1 MKLNKIKNIV
11 SSLAP
16 TLGAAI
22 GGPLGGQAG
31 QILSQVL
38 GVKNSP
44 PDIENAIN
52 NLTAEQMV
60 ELKKAEKDF
69 QLKMKEYEIDIY
81 ALETKDIQ
89 NAREKFS
96 SDWTPKFLGSLT
108 VVGFIGYI
116 FMITAYPIDDASDD
130 IVMLILGYLS
140 GIASAVISFYFGS
153 SNKDRKWANG
163 RTLD

>member
-16 TLGAAI
+16 TLCAAI

-96 SDWTPKFLGSLT
+96 GDWTPKFLGSLT

-153 SNKDRKWANG
+153 SNKDRK
-163 RTLD
+163 